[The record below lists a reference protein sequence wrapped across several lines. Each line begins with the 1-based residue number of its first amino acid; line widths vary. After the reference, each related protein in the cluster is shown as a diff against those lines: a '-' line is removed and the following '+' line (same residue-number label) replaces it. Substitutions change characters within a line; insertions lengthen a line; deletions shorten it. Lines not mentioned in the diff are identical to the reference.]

1 MGTVVP
7 FARPL
12 GWVLDLDVRGV
23 YEAQMVGE
31 VLANIPKTMKN
42 RSYRGLALRMRV
54 LERVVVRDD
63 VRRDLAALAE
73 RCDSLHSRA
82 FSVTGAA
89 LVARYPRDDA
99 TLRAI
104 AKADARPTRTRAI
117 GTYVGLDRS
126 ALRSGQE
133 LCLRNPIHLA
143 RVERTSAG

>member
-1 MGTVVP
+1 MGIVVP

-23 YEAQMVGE
+23 HEAQMVGE

-73 RCDSLHSRA
+73 RCDSIHSRA

-99 TLRAI
+99 TRAQLR
-104 AKADARPTRTRAI
+104 KLTRDQR
-117 GTYVGLDRS
+117 VLERLGL
-126 ALRSGQE
+126 
-133 LCLRNPIHLA
+133 
-143 RVERTSAG
+143 